1 MKPVLHK
8 LEFFPTLYIKLFVFG
23 ALTLFA
29 VTGGCI
35 VYWTVTN
42 AFNAGRIVDA
52 QVKVYQA
59 QEKQIGMP
67 TTIIQRY
74 ESPMNIK

>member
-1 MKPVLHK
+1 MKPVIHK
-8 LEFFPTLYIKLFVFG
+8 LEFFPMRYIKLFVFG
-23 ALTLFA
+23 ALALFA

-42 AFNAGRIVDA
+42 AFDGRRIVDA

-59 QEKQIGMP
+59 QEKQIGQP

-74 ESPMNIK
+74 ESPMK